1 MIHESMAA
9 KSTYL
14 GVAKKGMQLESIK
27 SSASQKFVLENR
39 SDVKVKSAHV
49 IG

>member
-14 GVAKKGMQLESIK
+14 GVVKGMRLESIK

-39 SDVKVKSAHV
+39 SDVKVKSV
-49 IG
+49 QVMG